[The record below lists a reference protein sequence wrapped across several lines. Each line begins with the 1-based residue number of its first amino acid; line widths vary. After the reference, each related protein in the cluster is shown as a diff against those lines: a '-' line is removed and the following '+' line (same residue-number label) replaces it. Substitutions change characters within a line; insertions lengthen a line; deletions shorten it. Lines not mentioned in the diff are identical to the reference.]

1 MLSNSPIIAS
11 LPAADIDRAR
21 AWYEEKLGLKPSRER
36 PDGLIYDCGAGTQFL
51 LYPTSF
57 AGTAENTLAAWRVDD
72 IQAEMS
78 DLRARGVVF
87 EEYDF
92 PGLKTVD
99 GVADF
104 EGGKGAWFK
113 DSEGSIL
120 ALNQEA

>member
-1 MLSNSPIIAS
+1 MLSNSPIIAT
-11 LPAADIDRAR
+11 LPAEDIDRAR
-21 AWYEEKLGLKPSRER
+21 AWYEEKLGLKPSREQ
-36 PDGLIYDCGAGTQFL
+36 PDGLMYDCGNGTQFL

-57 AGTAENTLAAWRVDD
+57 AGSAKNTLAAWTVDD
-72 IQAEMS
+72 IEAEMS
-78 DLRARGVVF
+78 DLRSRGVVF